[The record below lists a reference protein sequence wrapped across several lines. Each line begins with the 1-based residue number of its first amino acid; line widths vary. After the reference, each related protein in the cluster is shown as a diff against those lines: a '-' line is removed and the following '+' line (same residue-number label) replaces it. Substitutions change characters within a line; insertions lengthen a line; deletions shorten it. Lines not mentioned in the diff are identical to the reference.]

1 MTRRGRNRLAFL
13 AVVVGLVAVCGWCLL
28 RGTAEKLSVPS
39 SDESTSGEVS
49 GLIADAAGK
58 PAARRVHR
66 SIAAA
71 EDLSEEDRQMCEALQ
86 EAMDEENFEK
96 SRRLAVRAAASKNS
110 EVRLLAVEALEWFG
124 VKALPELTPMMSDPD
139 EEIAES
145 AVIAWESGLSE
156 IEDPGERLKISA
168 ITLKVLSDPMALEM
182 IGESFADSANELID
196 DEEDE
201 QKAAVRRTE
210 VIQTLVDLM
219 GENEARTAAAKEIY
233 ESVTGYEWLGV
244 DEAERYLADPDEYE
258 PPEEEGGV

>member
-13 AVVVGLVAVCGWCLL
+13 AVVTGLVAVCGWCLL
-28 RGTAEKLSVPS
+28 RGAAEKSSVPL
-39 SDESTSGEVS
+39 SDESTSGEAS

-58 PAARRVHR
+58 PAARRVLR
-66 SIAAA
+66 PIAA

-86 EAMDEENFEK
+86 EAMDEEDFEK

-124 VKALPELTPMMSDPD
+124 VKALPELTPMMSDPN

-201 QKAAVRRTE
+201 QKAAVHRTE